1 MGIVFTSQHN
11 YSLAGVFHDDEQ
23 RPKTRQDANDLL
35 APGSSSH
42 DAFAAITTL
51 LYSTGGVRF
60 PCTST
65 KYDKSD
71 PTKAARRVKTRL
83 EERRCWQT
91 LTGTRSLGNNK

>member
-1 MGIVFTSQHN
+1 MGIVYTSQHN

-60 PCTST
+60 SAHQLNMT
-65 KYDKSD
+65 
-71 PTKAARRVKTRL
+71 RVIQQKQPGVSKLDWKR
-83 EERRCWQT
+83 
-91 LTGTRSLGNNK
+91 GDVGKH